1 MKKSF
6 WLVRLL
12 MAVFLLTTFFAVTNI
27 SKTYAA
33 EAQPQPEKKAILV
46 CSFGTTYADS
56 RKVTIEA
63 IENKVR
69 AEYPDWEVRR
79 AFSAHKVIKILKERD
94 GIDVDTPEQAMQRL
108 ADDGYTK
115 VAVMSL
121 DVIPGVEYDYDKRVF
136 TMWQHKGVFQKMSLA
151 LPLFYY
157 MGQENKPDDFIT
169 ALNAFKT
176 ELPGNLKKDEAVLIM
191 AHGTPDPANAYYTVM
206 QDRINQLGW
215 KNTWVYTVEGT
226 PTLEN
231 IIPQLKAK
239 HIKKVTLFP
248 IMMVAGD
255 HANNDMAGAEKES
268 HKSQLIA
275 AGFQVDTY
283 IHGIG
288 ENVAIQ
294 DLYLQRLK
302 DAIAALDQPAP
313 AKRMA
318 Q

>member
-1 MKKSF
+1 MKKSI
-6 WLVRLL
+6 WLV
-12 MAVFLLTTFFAVTNI
+12 MVAFVASAFFGVATM

-33 EAQPQPEKKAILV
+33 AGQQPEKKAILV
-46 CSFGTTYADS
+46 CSFGTTFADS

-63 IENKVR
+63 IENRVR

-79 AFSAHKVIKILKERD
+79 AFSAHKVIKVLKERD

-115 VAVMSL
+115 VAVMVL
-121 DVIPGVEYDYDKRVF
+121 DVVPGVEYDYDKRVF
-136 TMWQHKGVFQKMSLA
+136 DMWKHKGTFQKMSLG

-176 ELPGNLKKDEAVLIM
+176 ELPSKQKNDEAVLIM
-191 AHGTPDPANAYYTVM
+191 AHGTPHPANAYYTVM
-206 QDRINQLGW
+206 QDRINRLGW

-226 PTLEN
+226 PTLEEV
-231 IIPQLKAK
+231 IEQLKAK
-239 HIKKVTLFP
+239 KIKKVTLFP

-255 HANNDMAGAEKES
+255 HANNDMAGNEKES
-268 HKSQLIA
+268 HKNQLIA

-302 DAIAALDQPAP
+302 DAIAELDKPATSH
-313 AKRMA
+313 KMGE
-318 Q
+318 

>member
-1 MKKSF
+1 MKKSIWF
-6 WLVRLL
+6 V
-12 MAVFLLTTFFAVTNI
+12 MTAFFLTLCFGVINLGQ
-27 SKTYAA
+27 KTYAA
-33 EAQPQPEKKAILV
+33 EEATPEKKAILV
-46 CSFGTTYADS
+46 CSFGTTFAES

-63 IENKVR
+63 IEDRVR

-108 ADDGYTK
+108 ADDGYTS
-115 VAVMSL
+115 VAVMVL
-121 DVIPGVEYDYDKRVF
+121 DVVPGVEYDYDKRVF
-136 TMWQHKGVFQKMSLA
+136 DMWKHKGAFQKMSIG

-157 MGQENKPDDFIT
+157 MGQEHKPDDFIS

-176 ELPGNLKKDEAVLIM
+176 ELPSEIKDDEAVLIM
-191 AHGTPDPANAYYTVM
+191 AHGTPHPANAYYTVM
-206 QDRINQLGW
+206 QDKINKLGW

-226 PTLEN
+226 PTLGE
-231 IIPQLKAK
+231 IIPQLQAK
-239 HIKKVTLFP
+239 NIKKVTLFP

-255 HANNDMAGAEKES
+255 HANNDMSGADKES

-294 DLYLQRLK
+294 DLYMQRLN
-302 DAIAALDQPAP
+302 DAIANLDKPATP
-313 AKRMA
+313 KNMGE
-318 Q
+318 